1 MTTPVTQISDYDKT
15 VFTAETSEGQRVT
28 HDIYQRGSGAPVI
41 LLQELPGIGQ
51 ETLALAD
58 RLVDAGH
65 EVVMPH
71 LFGPIGKIS
80 IGGNLVRVL
89 CLRKE
94 FSVLAA
100 NRSSPIV
107 AWLRLLCRDV
117 RQSRGVSGVGV
128 VGMCLTGNFAI
139 SLIADD
145 SVLAAVAS
153 QPAMPFFKQGALHM
167 SAEDVTDVRNA
178 LDEKGAMHVLRF
190 EDDPLCTPEKSE
202 CIQKAFNDD
211 SAIRIDEIT
220 LPGKGH
226 SVLTLDFVDE
236 EGHPT
241 HEALASVLHY
251 FRKLFSSD
259 VDNGDVSE
267 GP

>member
-1 MTTPVTQISDYDKT
+1 MIPAATQIADYSKT
-15 VFTAETSEGQRVT
+15 VFTAETREGHSVSRDVY
-28 HDIYQRGSGAPVI
+28 HRGSGVPVVLI
-41 LLQELPGIGQ
+41 QELPGIGQ

-58 RLVDAGH
+58 RLVSAGF
-65 EVVMPH
+65 EVIMPH
-71 LFGPIGKIS
+71 LFGPIGRTS

-94 FSVLAA
+94 FSVLAV

-107 AWLRLLCRDV
+107 DWLRLLCRDV
-117 RQSRGVSGVGV
+117 RQSRGVAGVGV
-128 VGMCLTGNFAI
+128 IGMCLTGNFAI

-153 QPAMPFFKQGALHM
+153 QPAMPFFKQSALHM
-167 SAEDVTDVRNA
+167 SAEDVIDVRNA
-178 LDEKGAMHVLRF
+178 LDEKGAMQVLRF
-190 EDDPLCTPEKSE
+190 EDDPLCTSEKSE
-202 CIQKAFNDD
+202 CIHTVFNDEG
-211 SAIRIDEIT
+211 ATRIDETT

-241 HEALASVLHY
+241 RAALEKVLAY
-251 FRKLFSSD
+251 FKRQLKSAD
-259 VDNGDVSE
+259 
-267 GP
+267 

>member
-1 MTTPVTQISDYDKT
+1 MNTAATQIAEYTKT
-15 VFTAETSEGQRVT
+15 VFTAETREGHTVS
-28 HDIYQRGSGAPVI
+28 HDVYHRGSGAPVVLI
-41 LLQELPGIGQ
+41 QELPGIGQ

-58 RLVDAGH
+58 RLIGAGF
-65 EVVMPH
+65 EVIMPH
-71 LFGPIGKIS
+71 LFGPIGKTS

-94 FSVLAA
+94 FNVLVSE
-100 NRSSPIV
+100 RSSPIV
-107 AWLRLLCRDV
+107 DWLRVLCRKV
-117 RQSRGVSGVGV
+117 RQSRGFEGVGV
-128 VGMCLTGNFAI
+128 IGMCLTGNFAL

-167 SAEDVTDVRNA
+167 SAEEVRNVRDA
-178 LDEKGAMHVLRF
+178 LDEKGAMQVLRF
-190 EDDPLCTPEKSE
+190 DEDPLCTSEKSE
-202 CIQKAFNDD
+202 CIHKAFNDHGN
-211 SAIRIDEIT
+211 ARVEEIT

-241 HEALASVLHY
+241 RAALDNVLAY
-251 FRKLFSSD
+251 FTKKLTAAD
-259 VDNGDVSE
+259 
-267 GP
+267 

>member
-1 MTTPVTQISDYDKT
+1 MTTPVTQITDYDKT
-15 VFTAETSEGQRVT
+15 VFTAETSEGHSVT
-28 HDIYQRGSGAPVI
+28 HHIYQRGSGAPVVLI
-41 LLQELPGIGQ
+41 QELPGIGQ

-58 RLVDAGH
+58 RLVNAGH

-71 LFGPIGKIS
+71 LFGPIGRIS

-94 FSVLAA
+94 FSVLTA

-107 AWLRLLCRDV
+107 DWLRLLCRDV
-117 RQSRGVSGVGV
+117 RQSRGVPGVGV
-128 VGMCLTGNFAI
+128 IGMCLTGNFAI

-167 SAEDVTDVRNA
+167 SAEEITDVRNA
-178 LDEKGAMHVLRF
+178 LDEKGAMQVLRF
-190 EDDPLCTPEKSE
+190 ENDPLCTSEKSE
-202 CIQKAFNDD
+202 CIHKAFNDD
-211 SAIRIDEIT
+211 GTARVDEIT

-241 HEALASVLHY
+241 RAALQKVLAY
-251 FRKLFSSD
+251 FNRRLTSAD
-259 VDNGDVSE
+259 
-267 GP
+267 

>member
-1 MTTPVTQISDYDKT
+1 MTAATTQISDYTKT
-15 VFTAETSEGQRVT
+15 VFTAETRDGHIVS
-28 HDIYQRGSGAPVI
+28 HDIYHRGSGTPVVLI
-41 LLQELPGIGQ
+41 QELPGVGQ

-71 LFGPIGKIS
+71 LFGPIGRTS

-107 AWLRLLCRDV
+107 DWLRLLCRDV
-117 RQSRGVSGVGV
+117 RQSRGVAGVGV
-128 VGMCLTGNFAI
+128 IGMCLTGNFAI
-139 SLIADD
+139 SLIAED

-167 SAEDVTDVRNA
+167 SAKDVTDVRDA
-178 LDEKGAMHVLRF
+178 LDKKSAMQVLRF
-190 EDDPLCTPEKSE
+190 EDDPLCTSEKSK
-202 CIQKAFNDD
+202 CIHEAFNDD
-211 SAIRIDEIT
+211 GATRVNEIT

-241 HEALASVLHY
+241 RAALAKVLAY
-251 FRKLFSSD
+251 FTRQLPSTD
-259 VDNGDVSE
+259 
-267 GP
+267 